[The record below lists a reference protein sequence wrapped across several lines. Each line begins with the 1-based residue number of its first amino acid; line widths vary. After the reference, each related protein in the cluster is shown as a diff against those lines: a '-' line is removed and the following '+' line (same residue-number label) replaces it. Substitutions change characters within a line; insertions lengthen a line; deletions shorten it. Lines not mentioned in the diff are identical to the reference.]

1 MSGRKMIPPH
11 PRKQPPPEFA
21 VQQMAIDH
29 ELEEIASLQVRTI
42 LDGVILEFSQTTE
55 FVLMRP
61 QAARKLAAKLIA
73 CADELETEV
82 TG

>member
-1 MSGRKMIPPH
+1 
-11 PRKQPPPEFA
+11 
-21 VQQMAIDH
+21 MAIDH
-29 ELEEIASLQVRTI
+29 ELEEITPQVRTI